1 MKLISYL
8 TIVIMLSFSVIS
20 FASDG
25 VKQKGTL
32 LIKFNGLNS
41 EKGNVIIAVCNSSEN
56 YKDNLSPF
64 IGKTVKIEKNSAV
77 LEIDDLPF
85 GEYAVKAFHDE
96 DANNDLN
103 TNFLGI
109 PVENYGF
116 SNNAR
121 GMFGPPSWND
131 AKFKFNYPNKT
142 IEIEIK

>member
-1 MKLISYL
+1 MKLSAY
-8 TIVIMLSFSVIS
+8 VIFVLMFCFSNIN
-20 FASDG
+20 FASDNA
-25 VKQKGTL
+25 KQKGTL
-32 LIKFNGLNS
+32 IIKFNGLNS
-41 EKGNVIIAVCNSSEN
+41 DKGNVIIAVCNSAEN

-64 IGKTVKIEKNSAV
+64 IGKTVKIENNSATI
-77 LEIDDLPF
+77 EFDNLPF

-131 AKFKFNYPNKT
+131 AKFKLSDENKM